1 MLVKISLIIPNLTWQ
16 LLKFYKYILA
26 ELFMTKLQINFFSR
40 FEDAKFILKIYNL
53 DQIVIKSMT
62 RIRRRQYLYLYLKN
76 ITNEKS

>member
-1 MLVKISLIIPNLTWQ
+1 MP
-16 LLKFYKYILA
+16 
-26 ELFMTKLQINFFSR
+26 
-40 FEDAKFILKIYNL
+40 KFILKIYNL